1 MAFLIIFGIYIHDL
15 IRSFNVEY
23 IPVIQLPDEPLPDN
37 VLGMNINNILF
48 YNRVP
53 KTGSTS
59 MMSMLKKLQVTGV
72 LHKHL
77 EIEKNNSLP
86 FPL

>member
-59 MMSMLKKLQVTGV
+59 MMSMLKKLQVTFIG
-72 LHKHL
+72 KM
-77 EIEKNNSLP
+77 S
-86 FPL
+86 